1 MTAPRLYLASA
12 SPRRSQLLQQIEVPH
27 VVRPVVIDESPRDG
41 EAPAAY
47 VLRLAEQKA
56 QALWSQLAPGERLPV
71 LAADTTVAIE
81 GAILGKPA
89 DVVEAEQMLKRLRG
103 HTHQVY
109 TGIAALRVRDGK
121 LVTDLCVT
129 DVPMR
134 NYSDDEIE
142 AYIQTGD
149 PLDKAGAYAIQ
160 HPRFQPVEKLSGCFA
175 SVMGLPLCH
184 LVRTLRQL
192 DLPPAADVPTSC
204 QTYLDYQ
211 CPVSRAILRG
221 ENVG

>member
-1 MTAPRLYLASA
+1 MFTVMVSNA
-12 SPRRSQLLQQIEVPH
+12 
-27 VVRPVVIDESPRDG
+27 DESQRSFETPS
-41 EAPAAY
+41 EY
-47 VLRLAEQKA
+47 VLRLAESKA
-56 QALWSQLAPGERLPV
+56 RAVAERAHPEHIV
-71 LAADTTVAIE
+71 IGADTSVVD
-81 GAILGKPA
+81 GSDILGKPA
-89 DVVEAEQMLKRLRG
+89 DMTEAAAMLRRLRG

-134 NYSDDEIE
+134 DYSDAEIE
-142 AYIQTGD
+142 GYVLTGD

-160 HPRFQPVEKLSGCFA
+160 HPRFKPVASMAGCFA
-175 SVMGLPLCH
+175 GVMGLPLCH

-192 DLPPAADVPTSC
+192 DVVSPADVPTNC
-204 QTYLDYQ
+204 QSHLDYQ

-221 ENVG
+221 EDVG